1 MASPIVLRLTHP
13 SNGTPCC
20 RRLGHTGCQ
29 PVVLSLYPHPFP
41 AITLSLY
48 SALIVNQADDGGVV
62 QSRPSAPTP
71 THTTILPWLLHDAS
85 RGRLNKLG
93 SDGTRA
99 APTHAAHGCGSKV
112 SLPMHVRILHVR
124 GLMFEKSA
132 LRPVLVP
139 EMPYKGGQDPSLQA
153 TMRFFDPKHL
163 RARPLQ
169 LSILPRAYQKRK
181 TPALPPRNQTPKFN
195 MSGTRSSSVDALKD
209 GYVLCC
215 CPRCPAATPRAC

>member
-1 MASPIVLRLTHP
+1 MPRRTAITTTEGRPGRPGGQSIYTFTFEQPLRYLAVKENCMASPIVLRLTHP

-20 RRLGHTGCQ
+20 RRLRHTGCQ
-29 PVVLSLYPHPFP
+29 PVILSLYPHPFP

-71 THTTILPWLLHDAS
+71 THTTLLPWLLHDAS

-99 APTHAAHGCGSKV
+99 APTHAAHGCGSTV

-124 GLMFEKSA
+124 GLMFERVFS
-132 LRPVLVP
+132 VL
-139 EMPYKGGQDPSLQA
+139 
-153 TMRFFDPKHL
+153 
-163 RARPLQ
+163 
-169 LSILPRAYQKRK
+169 
-181 TPALPPRNQTPKFN
+181 
-195 MSGTRSSSVDALKD
+195 SSSL
-209 GYVLCC
+209 
-215 CPRCPAATPRAC
+215 RCLIKAAKTQASKQP